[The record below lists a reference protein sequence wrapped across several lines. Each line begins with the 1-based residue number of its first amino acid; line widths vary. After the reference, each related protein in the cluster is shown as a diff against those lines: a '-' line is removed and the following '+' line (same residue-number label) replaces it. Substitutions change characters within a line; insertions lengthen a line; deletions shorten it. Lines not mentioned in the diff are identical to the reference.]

1 MFYHFLLAKRYLKPP
16 KTNRFQLFIT
26 ILSIGGVMV
35 GVSTLI
41 AVVSVMNGLHTD
53 IKKKIVGV
61 NAHIIVTQGISSP
74 DSSMEDIWS
83 AVSSDNFLRKEITG
97 MSPFIISKVMIRR
110 KNAIDGVLLRG
121 YDMNT
126 GHQVSDIREKVI
138 EGSFLGEPVNENVI
152 PIVIGNMLAENLE
165 VETGDVL
172 EIFSVLSST
181 ITPIGPVPKI
191 YKGEVVGIIDAGLY
205 EYNSSWIFVRLEDA
219 QKMVKLEGRVTGF
232 QIAVR
237 DMMGV
242 RKVTKRLQDKLGFS
256 YSVQDWLILNKSLFA
271 ALKLEKIAMTLI
283 LFMIILVAA
292 FNIVSTLIMIVIQ
305 KTREIGILRSIGMTR
320 FDVMKIFILQGSIM
334 GFTGTVLGIAVG
346 LAICFALGRYEFPID
361 TDVYVISSLPI
372 TVNPIDVLVISLCSL
387 GISFV
392 SSVYPAYRA
401 SRLMPVEALRYE

>member
-1 MFYHFLLAKRYLKPP
+1 
-16 KTNRFQLFIT
+16 
-26 ILSIGGVMV
+26 
-35 GVSTLI
+35 
-41 AVVSVMNGLHTD
+41 
-53 IKKKIVGV
+53 
-61 NAHIIVTQGISSP
+61 
-74 DSSMEDIWS
+74 
-83 AVSSDNFLRKEITG
+83 
-97 MSPFIISKVMIRR
+97 
-110 KNAIDGVLLRG
+110 
-121 YDMNT
+121 
-126 GHQVSDIREKVI
+126 
-138 EGSFLGEPVNENVI
+138 
-152 PIVIGNMLAENLE
+152 
-165 VETGDVL
+165 
-172 EIFSVLSST
+172 
-181 ITPIGPVPKI
+181 
-191 YKGEVVGIIDAGLY
+191 
-205 EYNSSWIFVRLEDA
+205 
-219 QKMVKLEGRVTGF
+219 
-232 QIAVR
+232 
-237 DMMGV
+237 
-242 RKVTKRLQDKLGFS
+242 VTKRLQDKLGFS